1 MTSMLK
7 YYDSRWRHL
16 FPAFLYLYLLN
27 SQYQVLLRHNTWG
40 HFSVFICFLGPQVAW
55 RLWRFFD
62 RRPRLEL
69 SDAGMM
75 ARYSGL
81 GLIRWEDILTAYN
94 KRSIGAYYVCLRLRD
109 EPVYAGRLFWLRRKL
124 MAGNVRLGFTPLF
137 ICLSNVRVDS
147 EQLLTY
153 ILTRATAAQAAA
165 AVAPPLSDC

>member
-1 MTSMLK
+1 MLK

-27 SQYQVLLRHNTWG
+27 IQYQMLLRHNTWG
-40 HFSVFICFLGPQVAW
+40 LSMVFVCLFGPMAAW
-55 RLWRFFD
+55 SIWQFFD

-94 KRSIGAYYVCLRLRD
+94 KQSIGAYYVCLRLRD
-109 EPVYAGRLFWLRRKL
+109 EPVYAGRLSWLRRKL
-124 MAGNVRLGFTPLF
+124 MAVNVRLGYTPLF
-137 ICLSNVRVDS
+137 VCLSNVKVDS

-153 ILTRATAAQAAA
+153 ILAQATAAQATPPAT
-165 AVAPPLSDC
+165 PPLSGC